1 MSSRKSSGEGGAP
14 SGPRRRGNAR
24 GDRTNSAEP
33 TTVRRWGQARAH
45 PSPNTAR
52 TLAQAV
58 ASYARTPTTRSR
70 GNAALGR
77 LKTAGGESGPH
88 FPPPDGFRCTKR
100 GNFALEVGPFS
111 SGTGPGRHPC
121 RCSRA
126 ASWRL
131 RWRRPKERPDGCFC
145 RPKWTL
151 IEKHAQSSSRVPST
165 RARIFA
171 HTSHFAQLGVTSA
184 WLECPQARATS
195 THGRQSMSLIAT
207 SGASTEMTMMVLC
220 PPCVGRPAGCL
231 PRS

>member
-33 TTVRRWGQARAH
+33 TTVYRRWGQARAH

-77 LKTAGGESGPH
+77 GGRVRAAL
-88 FPPPDGFRCTKR
+88 PPSPTVLDVPNGATSP
-100 GNFALEVGPFS
+100 LEVGPFS
-111 SGTGPGRHPC
+111 SGDRTGRHPC

-220 PPCVGRPAGCL
+220 PRCVGRPAGCL